1 MTELLANY
9 LGNYKQIVDNDD
21 ADALYRPRHN
31 HDGKG
36 PVIISSENFYSWG
49 DLLTFRYIGES
60 YIPISQD
67 HQDHQDHQLH
77 QPIEPVFP
85 IHNTNLSAPIHLR
98 YHTISKE
105 NPVTII
111 QDIDGSDTPAIIALR
126 IVTYESWRYIVIDNY
141 SDDSI
146 CINTYI
152 NTVETDEN
160 NEIVEGWIPTGT
172 QNKFLLS
179 SEPLLMFVIKSREQI
194 SQNPNKA
201 FVMVIEA
208 SLSFDQNLPNPSEIA
223 LETFVANFIENVID
237 ETVAQVIDIST
248 NNNID
253 HADAADA
260 ADAAVDAVETDIAEA
275 VDAAIDAI
283 DAMVDTIED
292 QDV

>member
-1 MTELLANY
+1 
-9 LGNYKQIVDNDD
+9 
-21 ADALYRPRHN
+21 
-31 HDGKG
+31 
-36 PVIISSENFYSWG
+36 
-49 DLLTFRYIGES
+49 
-60 YIPISQD
+60 
-67 HQDHQDHQLH
+67 
-77 QPIEPVFP
+77 
-85 IHNTNLSAPIHLR
+85 
-98 YHTISKE
+98 
-105 NPVTII
+105 II

-126 IVTYESWRYIVIDNY
+126 VVTHESWRYIVIDNH

-146 CINTYI
+146 CINTFI

-179 SEPLLMFVIKSREQI
+179 SEPLLMFVIKSRDNC

-237 ETVAQVIDIST
+237 ETVAQVIGIST

-253 HADAADA
+253 HADTTDA
-260 ADAAVDAVETDIAEA
+260 AAVDAVDTDVTDGADVAAA
-275 VDAAIDAI
+275 VDAVDAV
-283 DAMVDTIED
+283 DTDMVDAIED

>member
-21 ADALYRPRHN
+21 ADALFRHRHN

-67 HQDHQDHQLH
+67 HQDHQDPHDHQLH
-77 QPIEPVFP
+77 QPIESVFP
-85 IHNTNLSAPIHLR
+85 IDNNNLSAPIHLR

-126 IVTYESWRYIVIDNY
+126 IVTRESWRYIVIDNY

-146 CINTYI
+146 CIDTYI
-152 NTVETDEN
+152 NTVETGEN

-179 SEPLLMFVIKSREQI
+179 SEPLLMFVINSREQI

-201 FVMVIEA
+201 FVMIIEA
-208 SLSFDQNLPNPSEIA
+208 SLSFDQNLPNPSELA

-237 ETVAQVIDIST
+237 ETVAQVIDISA
-248 NNNID
+248 NNDID
-253 HADAADA
+253 VADAI
-260 ADAAVDAVETDIAEA
+260 DAVETDIAEA

-283 DAMVDTIED
+283 DVMVDTIED